1 MGHVEGLVK
10 ASVWREVALGEYFSD
25 ARDVATILKEKS
37 LQNTEPRYVVQE
49 IKNIEVET
57 AQIETQS
64 KKFL

>member
-1 MGHVEGLVK
+1 MGHFEGLVK
-10 ASVWREVALGEYFSD
+10 ASVRREVALGEYLSD
-25 ARDVATILKEKS
+25 ARDVATILKGKC
-37 LQNTEPRYVVQE
+37 LQNTEPRYMVQE